1 MDDLFGSKQ
10 KTKSKFENET
20 NTDAT
25 SSSTSNAN
33 TNAFNTQ
40 TSNPWEAVMPLLMGN
55 EDVRGLLPAIGD
67 QFTNSNIP
75 QQAQQ
80 GLDFFN
86 NAMIRQASSPMFD
99 QVMDGGAD
107 ALRGKFDTQLQSVGP
122 VGAQSV
128 DLTNA
133 RASQGVLD
141 PTRSLKSLLSGNVNN
156 PFLQQQS
163 QAMINDLTRNLQT
176 NVLPSIRSEAM
187 NSGQF
192 GGSRQGIAEG
202 LAMSR
207 MNQDLAPAITNLF
220 GGAFENAQQRMMGT
234 ANMLNDQAV
243 GNATNNVNR
252 DLQAQMFNADL
263 AMRGNEQNMQNNQL
277 NLGNRMQGQNMLGQ
291 GMGLQNQ
298 LFGNFMNTQFMPQQL
313 AMDNLNNFAGLLFP
327 AAGLGGTQTGNATQ
341 TANENTSQTA
351 SQTSKSRGTGT
362 NTQTA
367 TPGIVPAILGT
378 ISGITGI
385 SRQMS
390 GSSGLLGGGAK

>member
-86 NAMIRQASSPMFD
+86 NAMIRQANSPMFD

-141 PTRSLKSLLSGNVNN
+141 PTRSLKSLLSGNVVN

-163 QAMINDLTRNLQT
+163 QAMIGDLTRNLQT
-176 NVLPSIRSEAM
+176 NVLPSIRSDAM

-207 MNQDLAPAITNLF
+207 MNQDLAPALTNLF
-220 GGAFENAQQRMMGT
+220 GGAFESAQNRMMGT

-263 AMRGNEQNMQNNQL
+263 AMRGNEQQMQNNQL

-313 AMDNLNNFAGLLFP
+313 ATNNLQNFAGLLFP
-327 AAGLGGTQTGNATQ
+327 AAGLGGTTTGNATQ
-341 TANENTSQTA
+341 TANQIAQETA
-351 SQTSKSRGTGT
+351 SQTSKSKGTGT
-362 NTQTA
+362 NTQTG
-367 TPGIVPAILGT
+367 TPGIVPSILGT
-378 ISGITGI
+378 ASGIAGI
-385 SRQMS
+385 SRQM
-390 GSSGLLGGGAK
+390 GGFGGFGGAK

>member
-80 GLDFFN
+80 GFDFFN
-86 NAMIRQASSPMFD
+86 NAMIRQANSPMFD
-99 QVMDGGAD
+99 QVMDAGAD

-141 PTRSLKSLLSGNVNN
+141 PTRSLKSLLSGNVVN

-163 QAMINDLTRNLQT
+163 QAMIGDLTRNLQT
-176 NVLPSIRSEAM
+176 NVLPSIRSDAM

-207 MNQDLAPAITNLF
+207 MNQDLAPALTNLF
-220 GGAFENAQQRMMGT
+220 GGAFENAQNRMMGT

-243 GNATNNVNR
+243 GNATNNANR
-252 DLQAQMFNADL
+252 DLQAAMFNADL

-277 NLGNRMQGQNMLGQ
+277 NLGNRLQGQNMLGQ

-298 LFGNFMNTQFMPQQL
+298 LFGNFMNTQLMPQQL
-313 AMDNLNNFAGLLFP
+313 ATNNLQNFAGLLFP

-341 TANENTSQTA
+341 TANQIANQTA

-362 NTQTA
+362 GVQTA
-367 TPGIVPAILGT
+367 TPGIIPALVGT
-378 ISGITGI
+378 ATSIMGGIGAMKGPT
-385 SRQMS
+385 
-390 GSSGLLGGGAK
+390 GGAR